1 MSDLIPVRY
10 RTHPDQIDR
19 GVIHSVIMDYLPKGK
34 GSAVV
39 ATQLYDELKKIK
51 IVLWPNGSKSIQK
64 AWYELFKAERKFPTI
79 KLDAKKTIKI
89 LVKNIEPKETGLTL
103 MQSMETGDEASQL
116 MRNNLMNFHNRLV
129 QIAEAI
135 DMVKS
140 YGIIQSKSQLSE
152 ATSFVGTSGNGKK
165 RPEFDIYKEREV
177 GCSNQRK
184 WL

>member
-1 MSDLIPVRY
+1 M
-10 RTHPDQIDR
+10 
-19 GVIHSVIMDYLPKGK
+19 
-34 GSAVV
+34 
-39 ATQLYDELKKIK
+39 
-51 IVLWPNGSKSIQK
+51 
-64 AWYELFKAERKFPTI
+64 
-79 KLDAKKTIKI
+79 
-89 LVKNIEPKETGLTL
+89 KNIEPKETGLTL

-165 RPEFDIYKEREV
+165 GQSSTSTKKEKLR
-177 GCSNQRK
+177 SNQRK
-184 WL
+184 